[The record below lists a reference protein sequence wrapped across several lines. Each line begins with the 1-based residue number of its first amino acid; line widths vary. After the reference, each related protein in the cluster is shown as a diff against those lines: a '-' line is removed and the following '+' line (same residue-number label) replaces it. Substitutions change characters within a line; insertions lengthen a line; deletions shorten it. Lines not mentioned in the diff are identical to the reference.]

1 MPPVF
6 STEPREGNLSLNSW
20 VLGCAPSVF
29 HFDFESQEGKL
40 TLGYLAVPP
49 VFSTEPREGNLSLN
63 SWVLGCAPS
72 VFHLS
77 LGREI

>member
-1 MPPVF
+1 MCPQCFPLEPREGNLSTLGYLGVPPMF

-40 TLGYLAVPP
+40 TLGYLGVPP
-49 VFSTEPREGNLSLN
+49 VFSTEPREGN
-63 SWVLGCAPS
+63 
-72 VFHLS
+72 
-77 LGREI
+77 